1 MDYAINKNF
10 TVKSYI
16 YIYIYIKKIVVRN
29 KYPN

>member
-1 MDYAINKNF
+1 MDYAINTNF
-10 TVKSYI
+10 TVKS